1 MTERRAHRF
10 GHGYRLT
17 RAEGA
22 LSMSQKVAMIST
34 YPPTQCGI
42 ATFARSMATAMNRMG
57 QDVRILRLA
66 DGQMRPT
73 SSMIMGDHESSA
85 DIPRSAHLLN
95 EHDAVIIQHEFGIY
109 PGEDGVGVLDLL
121 GEIRVPVITVLHTV
135 SERPTHRQRRVMQ
148 GLLYASNATVALSNA
163 ALESLVRTYDVDL
176 DRTVVIP
183 HGAPDVRGASRPH
196 NIRMRPRILTWGLL
210 SEGKGIEWGITA
222 LSLLRD
228 VDPMPDYYVV
238 GQTHP
243 KVAARDGHRYRH
255 ELGEL
260 ARKIGVGDR
269 VHFVDGYLDNNG
281 LTRLI
286 TSADMYLLPY
296 DTREQVTS
304 GVLAEALV
312 AGGPVIATKFP
323 HALELLGDGTGL
335 LVKQQSPNSIAE
347 AIRYVIRNPEERRRM
362 REKSAA
368 KAASLLW
375 PAVGASMTS
384 LTHTV
389 GRSERRPGTPER
401 ITGPFADQFADR
413 FTSQIPA

>member
-1 MTERRAHRF
+1 
-10 GHGYRLT
+10 
-17 RAEGA
+17 
-22 LSMSQKVAMIST
+22 MSQQVAMIST

-42 ATFARSMATAMNRMG
+42 ATFARSMATAMNRLG
-57 QDVRILRLA
+57 QDVRILRLS
-66 DGQMRPT
+66 DGDIRPA
-73 SSMIMGDHESSA
+73 SSMILGDHTSSV

-95 EHDAVIIQHEFGIY
+95 QSDAVIIQHEFGIY
-109 PGEDGVGVLDLL
+109 PGDDGDGVIDLL
-121 GEIRVPVITVLHTV
+121 SEVRVPVIAVLHTV
-135 SERPTHRQRRVMQ
+135 SERPTHSQRRIMQ
-148 GLLYASNATVALSNA
+148 GLLHASNATVALSHS
-163 ALESLVRTYDVDL
+163 ALESLVRTYDVER

-183 HGAPDVRGASRPH
+183 HGAPDVRGSYRPY
-196 NIRMRPRILTWGLL
+196 NVRMRPRILTWGLL
-210 SEGKGIEWGITA
+210 SEGKGIEWGIAA

-255 ELGEL
+255 ELGEI
-260 ARKIGVGDR
+260 ARKFGVADR

-286 TSADMYLLPY
+286 TSADMFLLPY
-296 DTREQVTS
+296 DTHEQVTS

-323 HALELLGDGTGL
+323 HAVELLGDGTGI

-347 AIRYVIRNPEERRRM
+347 AIRRVIRDPEERRRM

-368 KAASLLW
+368 KASGLLW
-375 PAVGASMTS
+375 PTVGAAMTS
-384 LTHTV
+384 LTHAVTRSTRTV
-389 GRSERRPGTPER
+389 RTSEDLAAR
-401 ITGPFADQFADR
+401 ISA
-413 FTSQIPA
+413 

>member
-1 MTERRAHRF
+1 
-10 GHGYRLT
+10 
-17 RAEGA
+17 
-22 LSMSQKVAMIST
+22 MSQSIAMVST

-42 ATFARSMATAMNRMG
+42 ATFARSMATSMNRLG
-57 QDVRILRLA
+57 QDVRILRLTEGDA
-66 DGQMRPT
+66 RPQGP
-73 SSMIMGDHESSA
+73 MVLGDHESPA
-85 DIPRSAHLLN
+85 DLPRSAHVLN
-95 EHDAVIIQHEFGIY
+95 AHDAVILQHEFGIY
-109 PGEDGVGVLDLL
+109 PGNDGDHVLDLL

-135 SERPTHRQRRVMQ
+135 SERPTNGQRRVMQ
-148 GLLYASNATVALSNA
+148 GLLYASNVTVTLSNS
-163 ALESLVRTYDVDL
+163 ALESLIRTYDVDM
-176 DRTVVIP
+176 DRVRVIP
-183 HGAPDVRGASRPH
+183 HGAPDVRGSFRPH

-210 SEGKGIEWGITA
+210 SEGKGIEWGIAA
-222 LSLLRD
+222 LALLRD

-260 ARKIGVGDR
+260 ARKFGVADR

-312 AGGPVIATKFP
+312 AGGPVIATQFP
-323 HALELLGDGTGL
+323 HAVEMLGDGTGM

-347 AIRYVIRNPEERRRM
+347 AVRRLIREPDLRRQM
-362 REKSAA
+362 RDKSAA
-368 KAASLLW
+368 KAAGLLW

-384 LTHTV
+384 LTHSV
-389 GRSERRPGTPER
+389 IRSTRRMGASVR
-401 ITGPFADQFADR
+401 
-413 FTSQIPA
+413 IPA

>member
-1 MTERRAHRF
+1 
-10 GHGYRLT
+10 
-17 RAEGA
+17 
-22 LSMSQKVAMIST
+22 MSQKVAMVST

-42 ATFARSMATAMNRMG
+42 ATFARSMATAMNRLG

-66 DGQMRPT
+66 DGNLRPT
-73 SSMIMGDHESSA
+73 SSMILGDHDSA
-85 DIPRSAHLLN
+85 DDVHRSAQLLN
-95 EHDAVIIQHEFGIY
+95 QHDAVILQHEFGIY
-109 PGEDGVGVLDLL
+109 PGEDGDGVLDLL

-135 SERPTHRQRRVMQ
+135 SERPTHHQRRVMQ
-148 GLLYASNATVALSNA
+148 GLLYASNATVVLSNS
-163 ALESLVRTYDVDL
+163 ALESLVRTYDIEM

-183 HGAPDVRGASRPH
+183 HGAPDVRGSSRP
-196 NIRMRPRILTWGLL
+196 NSVRMRPRILTWGLL
-210 SEGKGIEWGITA
+210 SEGKGIEWGIAA
-222 LSLLRD
+222 LALLRD

-260 ARKIGVGDR
+260 ARKFGVADR

-323 HALELLGDGTGL
+323 HAAEMLGDGTGI
-335 LVKQQSPNSIAE
+335 LVKHQSPNSIAE
-347 AIRYVIRNPEERRRM
+347 AIRMVIRDPQERRRM

-368 KAASLLW
+368 KASSLLW
-375 PAVGASMTS
+375 PTVGASMTS
-384 LTHTV
+384 LTHAIS
-389 GRSERRPGTPER
+389 GPARRFPVADSD
-401 ITGPFADQFADR
+401 FARMSA
-413 FTSQIPA
+413 